1 MGDYTRLS
9 AFDQCFLD
17 IEDRQTHM
25 HVAGTCIFD
34 ASPLTNASGGID
46 LDRVLRYIDG
56 RLASVPRYRQR
67 LAYAPG
73 GGQAVWVDDYRFNL
87 RHHVRHVSLPRPG
100 TDAQLKR
107 VLGWLNSQQLDRNR
121 PLWEMWV
128 IEGLEG
134 NRFAIHQKVHHAMID
149 GLAGA
154 EELAV
159 LLSANSNDAIALPRP
174 WQARPEPSALAL
186 LRDSALRRAS
196 LPVVAA
202 REAGR
207 ALLSEPRATV
217 QSAARR
223 IVGVAAVIGNGLA
236 RTAET
241 RLNRPIG
248 AERSFDMLTMD
259 LERAKIV
266 KNRLGGTVNDVM
278 LAAVA
283 GALRRYLQSDG
294 ASAEDI
300 ENLKLRALCPVNRRT
315 EAGRSTV
322 GNKVAGMLVELPV
335 GEADPRECYASVRL
349 ASATAKRS
357 HQPDGTEAIG
367 ILSDWSSPALIRVI
381 EQLAP
386 RHRVYNL
393 IVTNIPGP
401 NVPLYMLG
409 ARLLEVY
416 PMVPLFPCQGL
427 AIALMSYA
435 GTLHWG
441 FNADRGLLP
450 DLAAFVDGVRKS
462 FEDLVA
468 FAETIPELPSVAAE
482 TQRTAMQRA

>member
-1 MGDYTRLS
+1 MGDYSRLS
-9 AFDQCFLD
+9 AFDRCFLD
-17 IEDRQTHM
+17 IEDRDTHM
-25 HVAGTCIFD
+25 HVAGTCIFE
-34 ASPLTNASGGID
+34 AAPLLNASGGID
-46 LDRVLRYIDG
+46 LDRILRYIEG
-56 RLASVPRYRQR
+56 RLAAVPRYRQR
-67 LAYAPG
+67 LAYGPLG
-73 GGQAVWVDDYRFNL
+73 RQPVWVDDYRFNL
-87 RHHVRHVSLPRPG
+87 RYHVRHISLPRPG

-107 VLGWLNSQQLDRNR
+107 LLGWLNSQQLDRSR

-134 NRFAIHQKVHHAMID
+134 NRFAVHQKVHHAMID

-159 LLSANSNDAIALPRP
+159 LLSPSANDAIALPRP
-174 WQARPEPSALAL
+174 WQARPEPKPLEL
-186 LRDSALRRAS
+186 LRDAALRRAS
-196 LPVVAA
+196 LPMVAA
-202 REAGR
+202 RAAAR
-207 ALLSEPRATV
+207 SLTADPRATLE
-217 QSAARR
+217 AATRR
-223 IVGVAAVIGNGLA
+223 LSGVAAVIGNGLA

-248 AERSFDMLTMD
+248 AERSFDMTAID
-259 LERAKIV
+259 LEAAKTI
-266 KNRLGGTVNDVM
+266 KNRLGGTVND
-278 LAAVA
+278 AVLFA
-283 GALRRYLQSDG
+283 VTGALRRYLLTDG
-294 ASAEDI
+294 CSAEDI

-357 HQPDGTEAIG
+357 HQPEGTESIG
-367 ILSDWSSPALIRVI
+367 ILSDWSSPALIRLI

-386 RHRVYNL
+386 RHRIYNL

-401 NVPLYMLG
+401 DFPLYMLG

-416 PMVPLFPCQGL
+416 PLVPLFPCQGV

-435 GTLHWG
+435 GKLFWG
-441 FNADRGLLP
+441 FNADRALLP
-450 DLAAFVDGVRKS
+450 DLAAFVEGVRES
-462 FEDLVA
+462 FDDLVT
-468 FAETIPELPSVAAE
+468 FASTIPEMPQPVIE
-482 TQRTAMQRA
+482 PGRTAAQRA